1 MKTDI
6 GRLLRQEGSAV
17 HRFEVLSQLSYN
29 LTWRGVTMVGTFIA
43 GYGAEMLQRTLQ
55 HISMVGIALVL
66 AVSIGM
72 SLGIVISG
80 HERVARWVIGAA
92 SVLFTVPSLAPFAL
106 LVVALAPIRQGTVL
120 GLVVN
125 DGLLLVEEA
134 LTPGTSDQGERK

>member
-1 MKTDI
+1 
-6 GRLLRQEGSAV
+6 
-17 HRFEVLSQLSYN
+17 
-29 LTWRGVTMVGTFIA
+29 MVGTFIA